1 MANKSTN
8 LTQQLYHY
16 LLDMSP
22 NEPAVMQKLREKTE
36 KMPLAVMQIAY
47 DQAHF
52 FQFII
57 QLMGVKNVLELGTF
71 TGYSSLAM
79 ALALPDDGKVATC
92 DINDEWTGIAKEY
105 WREAGVIDKISL
117 HLAPAIETLN
127 GFLSEGRQ
135 ESFDFAFID
144 ADKSGYVEYYE
155 KCLQLIRPGG
165 LIAIDNVFML
175 GKVVDDQENSLG
187 IRTIRQ
193 LNEKIKQDDRVTYC
207 IIAIGDG
214 VTLVNKK

>member
-1 MANKSTN
+1 MANKSTK

-22 NEPAVMQKLREKTE
+22 KEPVVMQKLREQTE

-57 QLMGVKNVLELGTF
+57 QMMGVKNVLELGTF

-117 HLAPAIETLN
+117 HLGPAIETLN

-193 LNEKIKQDDRVTYC
+193 LNEKIKQDDRITYC